1 MFQIPHTYGLE
12 HSGRVCFTPCVCVCV
27 RARACVCACVRVRVC
42 VCVRVCVRTHTL
54 RAPVFVCEYMRACVC
69 LRCACVRTHTLRAP
83 LCVCV
88 CERERERERER
99 DHQLSTLPARLKLVQ
114 HARSINI
121 HLHMLPPPLSG
132 FNLLVRFQLISLI
145 FAF

>member
-1 MFQIPHTYGLE
+1 MGCLDPEAFAIYDSCVGVISVQLASNEGNMLMGNVSNSAYLWFRTLGAGVLY
-12 HSGRVCFTPCVCVCV
+12 SVCVCMCARACVCVCV
-27 RARACVCACVRVRVC
+27 RTRAC

-88 CERERERERER
+88 
-99 DHQLSTLPARLKLVQ
+99 
-114 HARSINI
+114 
-121 HLHMLPPPLSG
+121 
-132 FNLLVRFQLISLI
+132 
-145 FAF
+145 